1 MVIQT
6 GLLTHKMKSSL
17 DIKHFEWVYSLRN
30 VPCLSP
36 QVRIT
41 SYESQTQDACW
52 VELGVQCG
60 RNLEDQSFPMQGLM

>member
-1 MVIQT
+1 MDVS
-6 GLLTHKMKSSL
+6 H
-17 DIKHFEWVYSLRN
+17 
-30 VPCLSP
+30 